1 MLTTQL
7 SQSITG
13 QLANNPVA
21 GEARLVG
28 IRGSSRPTLDVVDRR
43 RSQLWTIVFCGLV
56 CFAVGVT
63 ILAAG
68 HTNDLGIVNTI
79 PFRAGTVLLVVA
91 LAFYVVE
98 KERHLRRLAGLL
110 VDERVQATT
119 AAARLKELES
129 LHAAGT
135 AMNSVLV
142 IEEVLRVI
150 LSSAYELLA
159 PLSGS
164 IMLLQDPVSLV
175 MVCKIG
181 RSVDVADRTRVGEG
195 LEGRVALQRVPTL
208 VRGTAADGRSLPTE
222 CAVCAPL
229 VHRGEL
235 LGTITLSGS
244 ADRVFTDFDVQ
255 SVSLFAGHA
264 AVAIANSRLN
274 ASERELH
281 VRLELALSHRSPS
294 T

>member
-1 MLTTQL
+1 MAAPIDAVG
-7 SQSITG
+7 SDS
-13 QLANNPVA
+13 PVA

-28 IRGSSRPTLDVVDRR
+28 IRGTATPTLEVVDRR
-43 RSQLWTIVFCGLV
+43 RSQLWTLVFAGLV
-56 CFAVGVT
+56 CLSVSVA
-63 ILAAG
+63 ILATG
-68 HTNDLGIVNTI
+68 KGRDLGIANTVQ
-79 PFRAGTVLLVVA
+79 FRAGTVLLVVA

-98 KERHLRRLAGLL
+98 KERHLRRLAHLL
-110 VDERVQATT
+110 VDERVKAT
-119 AAARLKELES
+119 AASERLKELES

-150 LSSAYELLA
+150 LSSAFELLQ
-159 PLSGS
+159 PVSGS
-164 IMLLQDPVSLV
+164 IMLLQGPDTMVV
-175 MVCKIG
+175 VCKIG
-181 RSVDVADRTRVGEG
+181 RSLDLPDRTRVGEG

-222 CAVCAPL
+222 CAICAPL

-244 ADRVFTDFDVQ
+244 AERVYSDYDLQ

-274 ASERELH
+274 ASELELH
-281 VRLELALSHRSPS
+281 RRLEAALSR
-294 T
+294 